1 MNFVSNKSNSASYD
15 GSFRKN
21 IVEKCEKCSH
31 YLAED
36 VDFSKFLE
44 ELSQLDFLKSEDL
57 LLEDDRNMLKTFY
70 KNNEKAFLVCNQL
83 WMKFAHEFFY
93 LEQHTIKFVIVFEVN
108 KVETL
113 LKEIKKLYMVD
124 TRVTVI
130 CKCFF

>member
-1 MNFVSNKSNSASYD
+1 MNFVNNKSSSTLCD

-44 ELSQLDFLKSEDL
+44 EISQLDFLKSEDL

-83 WMKFAHEFFY
+83 WMKFAPEFFY
-93 LEQHTIKFVIVFEVN
+93 LKQHTIKFAIVFEVN

-113 LKEIKKLYMVD
+113 LKKIKKTLYG
-124 TRVTVI
+124 RHKGH
-130 CKCFF
+130 CYF